1 MPEKRVY
8 RTRSQVP
15 SEISNIT
22 SNETGTINLNTIKV
36 EPLDDNS
43 KEASEFNQFCFENE
57 EFKIKSEWPSIK
69 TEHLDDDY
77 IDEEI
82 PDLLT
87 ANDSDI
93 TPQDVRKK
101 TLKILEK
108 TPNANL
114 DVFECRF
121 ECGEKFKKWRNRYAH
136 ETLTRHFYCDI
147 CNKTCYSRIN
157 EHRKSHMS
165 PIEQKEFDRKC
176 DICQKSFGSKI
187 LLEKHL
193 RTHLKPSDAF
203 KIKSRKIYTYKHCN
217 KTFARRGGID
227 AHVRNVHEE
236 SKGYKCRFCGKLF
249 NKPAKRY
256 YHVRTKHSVI
266 KLKKPDPV
274 KCEICEKSFNNKHV
288 LEY

>member
-1 MPEKRVY
+1 M
-8 RTRSQVP
+8 
-15 SEISNIT
+15 IST
-22 SNETGTINLNTIKV
+22 ETGAINLNTIKV
-36 EPLDDNS
+36 DNF
-43 KEASEFNQFCFENE
+43 KEASEINQFCFENE
-57 EFKIKSEWPSIK
+57 EFEIKSEWPSIK
-69 TEHLDDDY
+69 TENLDDDY
-77 IDEEI
+77 NDEEI

-87 ANDSDI
+87 ASDNDSDI
-93 TPQDVRKK
+93 TPQDVQKK
-101 TLKILEK
+101 TSKTLEK
-108 TPNANL
+108 TPNAKL
-114 DVFECRF
+114 EVFECRF
-121 ECGEKFKKWRNRYAH
+121 ECGEKFNKWRNRYAH
-136 ETLTRHFYCDI
+136 ETLTRHFLCDI

-165 PIEQKEFDRKC
+165 PIEQKKFDRKC
-176 DICQKSFGSKI
+176 VICQKSFGSKI

-203 KIKSRKIYTYKHCN
+203 KIKSRKIYTCKHCN

-288 LEY
+288 LEYHIKTVHEGSEKCEYLWEKIQ